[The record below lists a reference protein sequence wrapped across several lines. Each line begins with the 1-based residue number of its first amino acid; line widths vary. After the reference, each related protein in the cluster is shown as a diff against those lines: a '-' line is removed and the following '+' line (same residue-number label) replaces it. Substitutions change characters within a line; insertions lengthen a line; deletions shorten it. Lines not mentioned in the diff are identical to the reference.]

1 MDDRCVNQDP
11 GTRAA
16 PENQGSN
23 LLGWKVTTKFASTPM
38 GFPLQLAGEK
48 SHPDTISTAR
58 SSRSGLPAGIT
69 EA

>member
-1 MDDRCVNQDP
+1 
-11 GTRAA
+11 
-16 PENQGSN
+16 
-23 LLGWKVTTKFASTPM
+23 M

-58 SSRSGLPAGIT
+58 FSRSGLPPGIT